1 MVCSDLKT
9 TLSKKSVAL
18 GVAWSKQ
25 LGRVGHHLE
34 KPSQKELEVGLWGVV
49 LPRTVTKLEP
59 EEDLNSRESSC
70 LLVSTTEEWGFVLRE
85 IVKI

>member
-1 MVCSDLKT
+1 MWLGLNSWGGWVATWKNPPRRNLKFA
-9 TLSKKSVAL
+9 LS
-18 GVAWSKQ
+18 
-25 LGRVGHHLE
+25 
-34 KPSQKELEVGLWGVV
+34 GVV
-49 LPRTVTKLEP
+49 LPRKITKLEP